1 MRRLLVLLLAVAAAA
16 GCGGAP
22 ASHDGGRA
30 TLPGPLP
37 SGVTFAP
44 ATTTAAAP
52 AFALKLLDGT
62 PVVASNL
69 WRDRPV
75 VVFFF
80 ASWCSRCATQQ
91 ARLEPLVK
99 RYQDVV
105 TFIGVGG
112 QDKPSAVKT
121 WLDAHDVTYPVAID
135 GQLATWR
142 TYAVR
147 QPPAVVLIAPG
158 GKLERGWTAGVTTD
172 VLDAEL
178 KRLVRR

>member
-1 MRRLLVLLLAVAAAA
+1 LLALLVVVAA
-16 GCGGAP
+16 GCGGAAP
-22 ASHDGGRA
+22 SHDGGRA

-37 SGVTFAP
+37 SGVTFAAP
-44 ATTTAAAP
+44 TSTAEAP
-52 AFALKLLDGT
+52 AFSLKLLDGT
-62 PVVASNL
+62 PLKASSL

-91 ARLEPLVK
+91 ASLEPLVK
-99 RYQDVV
+99 RYKDVV
-105 TFIGVGG
+105 TFVGVGG
-112 QDKPSAVKT
+112 QDKAPAVKD

-135 GQLATWR
+135 SALATWR

-158 GKLERGWTAGVTTD
+158 GKLERGWTGGVTTD

-178 KRLVRR
+178 KRIVQR

>member
-1 MRRLLVLLLAVAAAA
+1 MRRFVLALLLVVAA
-16 GCGGAP
+16 GCGGSSSS
-22 ASHDGGRA
+22 SHDGGRA

-44 ATTTAAAP
+44 ATSTADAP
-52 AFALKLLDGT
+52 AFSLKLVDGT
-62 PVVASNL
+62 PVVASKL
-69 WRDRPV
+69 WNDRPV

-80 ASWCSRCATQQ
+80 ASWCARCATQQ
-91 ARLEPLVK
+91 ARLAPLVK
-99 RYQDVV
+99 RYAGVV

-112 QDKPSAVKT
+112 QDKPPAVKA

-135 GQLATWR
+135 GGLATWR

-158 GKLERGWTAGVTTD
+158 GKLERGWTGGVTTD
-172 VLDAEL
+172 VLDGEL
-178 KRLVRR
+178 KRLVQR